1 MCPGRKAA
9 IVGELCAESKWE
21 GGHASRPGARHNAR
35 WHSRSARMA
44 TAEQTLHTP
53 LRPPAEE
60 FTRTIGND
68 VSRRVLRFVGVFRA
82 VISSSMLIIA
92 LGYPVA
98 PILGTRD
105 PELFLLTA
113 AAYCLLSLAIL
124 AWQWQRPVILPRVAL
139 LELGADIL
147 AVTVLMHA
155 SGGIQSGIGG
165 LLVVFV
171 GAASLTLR
179 GRQAFFGAAV
189 AALAVLAEQ
198 AISVLDQTA
207 PSGEFVAS
215 GVLGAIIFMIASA
228 AWPLARRLEESEA
241 LARQR
246 GIDLANLAQLNEYV
260 VQNLRESIVVVDE
273 ANRIRLINQS
283 AAEHAGIRTR
293 EPGQDLARLAPHLS
307 RMLADW
313 RRQGNPLLQP
323 PSFLSA
329 DGSTRINA
337 YLAPLGG
344 REDGPVLMFLEDA
357 GLLAQKVQQS
367 KLAAL
372 GRLSA
377 SIAHEI
383 RNPVGALSHASQLL
397 EESPGLSAADRRL
410 IDIIQTNSKRV
421 NEIVENVL
429 QLSRRENSR
438 PELLYLGSWTREFA
452 AEFSSPLELHEGQV
466 TVVPAEDVEVR
477 MDPSHLRQIVWNLC
491 ENAVKYASSNGSI
504 AVELGFG
511 RLAGNRRPYL
521 EVVDSGPG
529 IPEALREQ
537 IFEPFARGRN
547 GGSGLGLFISRELCE
562 CNRAALIHEPRP
574 GQAGSIFR
582 IVFADPARWGN

>member
-1 MCPGRKAA
+1 MAA
-9 IVGELCAESKWE
+9 
-21 GGHASRPGARHNAR
+21 
-35 WHSRSARMA
+35 
-44 TAEQTLHTP
+44 AEQTLHEP
-53 LRPPAEE
+53 LRAPAEE

-68 VSRRVLRFVGVFRA
+68 ASRRVLRFVGLFRA
-82 VISSSMLIIA
+82 AIGAGMLVVA

-98 PILGTRD
+98 PILGARN
-105 PELFLLTA
+105 PQLFLTTA
-113 AAYCLLSLAIL
+113 TLYCAFALLVL

-139 LELGADIL
+139 LELAADIL
-147 AVTVLMHA
+147 AITLLMHA
-155 SGGIQSGIGG
+155 SGGIKSGIGG

-179 GRQAFFGAAV
+179 GRQAFLAAAV

-198 AISVLDQTA
+198 AVSVLDGQA
-207 PSGEFVAS
+207 PSGEFVAA

-228 AWPLARRLEESEA
+228 AYPLARRLEESEA

-246 GIDLANLAQLNEYV
+246 GIDLANLAQLNEYII
-260 VQNLRESIVVVDE
+260 QNLRESIVVVDE

-283 AAEHAGIRTR
+283 AAEHVGIRTR
-293 EPGQDLARLAPHLS
+293 EPGQDLAQLAPHLH
-307 RMLADW
+307 RMLSDW
-313 RRQGNPLLQP
+313 RRHANPLLQP
-323 PSFLSA
+323 PPFLSA
-329 DGSTRINA
+329 DGTTRINA

-357 GLLAQKVQQS
+357 GLLAQKVQQT

-397 EESPGLSAADRRL
+397 EESPGLTTEDRRL
-410 IDIIQTNSKRV
+410 IDIIRTHSRRV
-421 NEIVENVL
+421 NEIVESVL

-438 PELLYLGSWTREFA
+438 PELIYLADWAREFA
-452 AEFSSPLELHEGQV
+452 AEFSSTLELYEGQLAV
-466 TVVPAEDVEVR
+466 TAAEDVEVR
-477 MDPSHLRQIVWNLC
+477 MDPGHLRQIVWNLC
-491 ENAVKYASSNGSI
+491 ENAVKYASETGGI
-504 AVELGFG
+504 AVEISVG
-511 RLAGNRRPYL
+511 RLPGSRRPFL
-521 EVVDSGPG
+521 EVADSGPG

-537 IFEPFARGRN
+537 IFEPFATGRN
-547 GGSGLGLFISRELCE
+547 GGTGLGLFISRELCE

-574 GQAGSIFR
+574 GGGSLFR
-582 IVFADPARWGN
+582 IVFADPARWEG

>member
-1 MCPGRKAA
+1 MAA
-9 IVGELCAESKWE
+9 
-21 GGHASRPGARHNAR
+21 
-35 WHSRSARMA
+35 
-44 TAEQTLHTP
+44 AEQTLHEP

-60 FTRTIGND
+60 LTRTIGND

-82 VISSSMLIIA
+82 AIATTMLVIA
-92 LGYPVA
+92 LGFPVF

-105 PELFLLTA
+105 PVLFLNTSA
-113 AAYCLLSLAIL
+113 VYCGFALLIL
-124 AWQWQRPVILPRVAL
+124 AWQWSRPVIMPRLAL
-139 LELGADIL
+139 LELAADIL
-147 AVTVLMHA
+147 AVTLLMHA

-179 GRQAFFGAAV
+179 GRQAFFAAAV

-198 AISVLDQTA
+198 AISVLDRTS
-207 PSGEFVAS
+207 PSGEFLAA

-228 AWPLARRLEESEA
+228 AYPLARRLEESEA

-246 GIDLANLAQLNEYV
+246 GIDLANLAQLNEYII
-260 VQNLRESIVVVDE
+260 QNLRESIVVVDE
-273 ANRIRLINQS
+273 DNRIRLINQS
-283 AAEHAGIRTR
+283 AAEHAGIRNR
-293 EPGQDLARLAPHLS
+293 EPGQDLARLAPHLA

-313 RRQGNPLLQP
+313 RRHGNPLLQP

-329 DGSTRINA
+329 DGTTRINA

-357 GLLAQKVQQS
+357 SLLAQKVQQT

-377 SIAHEI
+377 SIAHEV

-397 EESPGLSAADRRL
+397 EESPGLSDDDRRL
-410 IDIIQTNSKRV
+410 IAIIQTNSRRV
-421 NEIVENVL
+421 SEIVDNVL

-438 PELLYLGSWTREFA
+438 PELIYLGSWTREFA
-452 AEFSSPLELHEGQV
+452 AEFSSTLELYEGQV
-466 TVVPAEDVEVR
+466 TVAAAEDVEVR
-477 MDPSHLRQIVWNLC
+477 MDPGHLRQIVWNLC
-491 ENAVKYASSNGSI
+491 ENAVKYASGNGGI
-504 AVELGFG
+504 AVEIGYG
-511 RLAGNRRPYL
+511 RLPGSRRPYL

-529 IPEALREQ
+529 IPEEMREQ
-537 IFEPFARGRN
+537 IFEPFATGRS
-547 GGSGLGLFISRELCE
+547 GGTGLGLFISRELCE
-562 CNRAALIHEPRP
+562 CNRAALIHEPRQNR
-574 GQAGSIFR
+574 GQGGSIFR
-582 IVFADPARWGN
+582 IVFADPGRWES

>member
-1 MCPGRKAA
+1 MAA
-9 IVGELCAESKWE
+9 
-21 GGHASRPGARHNAR
+21 
-35 WHSRSARMA
+35 
-44 TAEQTLHTP
+44 AEQTLHEP
-53 LRPPAEE
+53 LRPPADE
-60 FTRTIGND
+60 FTRSIGND
-68 VSRRVLRFVGVFRA
+68 ASRRVLRFVGVFRA
-82 VISSSMLIIA
+82 AIAASMLVIA
-92 LGYPVA
+92 LGFPVS

-105 PELFLLTA
+105 PALFLSTA
-113 AAYCLLSLAIL
+113 AIYSAFALLVL
-124 AWQWQRPVILPRVAL
+124 AWQWQRPVILPRIAL
-139 LELGADIL
+139 LELAADIL
-147 AVTVLMHA
+147 AVILLMHA

-179 GRQAFFGAAV
+179 GRQAFFAAAV

-198 AISVLDQTA
+198 AFSVLERTS
-207 PSGEFVAS
+207 PSGEFLAA

-228 AWPLARRLEESEA
+228 AYPMARRLEESEA

-246 GIDLANLAQLNEYV
+246 GIDLANLAQLNEYII
-260 VQNLRESIVVVDE
+260 QNLRESIVVVDE

-307 RMLADW
+307 RMLGDW

-329 DGSTRINA
+329 DGTTRINA

-357 GLLAQKVQQS
+357 GLLAQKVQQT

-397 EESPGLSAADRRL
+397 EESPSLSADDRRL
-410 IDIIQTNSKRV
+410 IDIIQTNSRRV
-421 NEIVENVL
+421 SEIVENVL

-438 PELLYLGSWTREFA
+438 PELIYLASWTREFA
-452 AEFSSPLELHEGQV
+452 AEFSSTLELYEGQV
-466 TVVPAEDVEVR
+466 TVMPAEDVEVR
-477 MDPSHLRQIVWNLC
+477 MDPGHLRQIVWNLC
-491 ENAVKYASSNGSI
+491 ENAVKYASQNGGI
-504 AVELGFG
+504 AVEIGYG
-511 RLAGNRRPYL
+511 RLPGSRRPYL
-521 EVVDSGPG
+521 EVADSGPG
-529 IPEALREQ
+529 IAEDMREQ
-537 IFEPFARGRN
+537 IFEPFATGRN
-547 GGSGLGLFISRELCE
+547 GGTGLGLFISRELCE
-562 CNRAALIHEPRP
+562 CNRAALIHEPRQER
-574 GQAGSIFR
+574 GKGGGSIFR
-582 IVFADPARWGN
+582 IVFADPARWEG

>member
-1 MCPGRKAA
+1 MAA
-9 IVGELCAESKWE
+9 
-21 GGHASRPGARHNAR
+21 
-35 WHSRSARMA
+35 
-44 TAEQTLHTP
+44 AEQTLHEP

-60 FTRTIGND
+60 FPRAIGNEA
-68 VSRRVLRFVGVFRA
+68 SRRVVRFVGAFRTA
-82 VISSSMLIIA
+82 TAAGMLLIA
-92 LGYPVA
+92 LGFPVS
-98 PILGTRD
+98 PILGAAR
-105 PELFLLTA
+105 PELFLATA
-113 AAYCLLSLAIL
+113 AAYAAFAAVVLLFH
-124 AWQWQRPVILPRVAL
+124 WQRPVLMPRLAL
-139 LELGADIL
+139 LELAADTL
-147 AVTVLMHA
+147 AVTLLMHA
-155 SGGIQSGIGG
+155 SGGIRSGIGG

-198 AISVLDQTA
+198 SYGVLWRSA
-207 PSGEFVAS
+207 PTSEFLAA

-246 GIDLANLAQLNEYV
+246 GIDLANLAQLNEYII
-260 VQNLRESIVVVDE
+260 QNLRESIVVVDE

-329 DGSTRINA
+329 DGTTRINA

-397 EESPGLSAADRRL
+397 GEAPGLSADDRRL
-410 IDIIQTNSKRV
+410 IDIIQTNSRRV
-421 NEIVENVL
+421 SEIVDNVL
-429 QLSRRENSR
+429 QLSRRETSR
-438 PELLYLGSWTREFA
+438 PELIYLAGWTREFA
-452 AEFSSPLELHEGQV
+452 TEFSSTLELDEGQV
-466 TVVPAEDVEVR
+466 TVSAAEDVEVR

-491 ENAVKYASSNGSI
+491 ENAVKYASITGGI
-504 AVELGFG
+504 AVEIAYG
-511 RLAGNRRPYL
+511 RLPGTRRPYL
-521 EVVDSGPG
+521 EVADAGPG
-529 IPEALREQ
+529 IPEELREQ
-537 IFEPFARGRN
+537 IFEPFATGRN
-547 GGSGLGLFISRELCE
+547 GGTGLGLFISRELCE
-562 CNRAALIHEPRP
+562 CNRAALIHEPRR
-574 GQAGSIFR
+574 GGGSIFR
-582 IVFADPARWGN
+582 IVFADPGRWEG

>member
-1 MCPGRKAA
+1 
-9 IVGELCAESKWE
+9 
-21 GGHASRPGARHNAR
+21 
-35 WHSRSARMA
+35 MA
-44 TAEQTLHTP
+44 TAEQALHEP
-53 LRPPAEE
+53 LRTSAED
-60 FTRTIGND
+60 FTRTVGND
-68 VSRRVLRFVGVFRA
+68 VSRRILRFVGVFRA
-82 VISSSMLIIA
+82 AIGASMLVLA
-92 LGYPVA
+92 LGFPQA
-98 PILGTRD
+98 SILGVVN
-105 PELFLLTA
+105 PQLFLNTA
-113 AAYCLLSLAIL
+113 AVYCAFALLLL
-124 AWQWQRPVILPRVAL
+124 GWQWQRPAIRPRLAL
-139 LELGADIL
+139 LELAADIL
-147 AVTVLMHA
+147 AVTLLMHA
-155 SGGIQSGIGG
+155 SGGIKSGIGG

-179 GRQAFFGAAV
+179 GRQAFFAAAV
-189 AALAVLAEQ
+189 AALGLLVEQTVNVLG
-198 AISVLDQTA
+198 STA
-207 PSGEFVAS
+207 PSGEFVAA

-228 AWPLARRLEESEA
+228 AYPMARRLEESEA

-260 VQNLRESIVVVDE
+260 IQNLRESIVVVDE
-273 ANRIRLINQS
+273 TNKIRLINQS
-283 AAEHAGIRTR
+283 AAEHAGIQTR

-397 EESPGLSAADRRL
+397 EESASLNPDDRRL
-410 IDIIQTNSKRV
+410 IDIIQTNSRRV

-438 PELLYLGSWTREFA
+438 PELIYLAGWTREFA
-452 AEFSSPLELHEGQV
+452 AEFSSTLELHEGQV
-466 TVVPAEDVEVR
+466 TVIPAEDVEVR

-491 ENAVKYASSNGSI
+491 ENAVKYASGNGGI
-504 AVELGFG
+504 AVEIAFG
-511 RLAGNRRPYL
+511 RLSGNRRPYL
-521 EVVDSGPG
+521 EVADSGPG

-537 IFEPFARGRN
+537 MFEPFATGRN

-562 CNRAALIHEPRP
+562 CNRATLIHESR
-574 GQAGSIFR
+574 GGRGTGSLFR
-582 IVFADPARWGN
+582 VVFADPARWEQ

>member
-1 MCPGRKAA
+1 
-9 IVGELCAESKWE
+9 
-21 GGHASRPGARHNAR
+21 
-35 WHSRSARMA
+35 MA
-44 TAEQTLHTP
+44 TAEQTLHEP
-53 LRPPAEE
+53 LRTAAED
-60 FTRTIGND
+60 FARPVGND
-68 VSRRVLRFVGVFRA
+68 VSRRILRFVGLFRA
-82 VISSSMLIIA
+82 GIGASMLVLA
-92 LGYPVA
+92 LGFPQA
-98 PILGTRD
+98 PILGVVN
-105 PELFLLTA
+105 PQLFLITA
-113 AAYCLLSLAIL
+113 AVYCAFALLLL
-124 AWQWQRPVILPRVAL
+124 GWHWQRPAIRPQLAL
-139 LELGADIL
+139 LELAADIL
-147 AVTVLMHA
+147 AVTLLMHA
-155 SGGIQSGIGG
+155 SGGVKSGIGG

-179 GRQAFFGAAV
+179 GRQAFFAAAV
-189 AALAVLAEQ
+189 AALGLLVEQ
-198 AISVLDQTA
+198 SVNVLDSAA
-207 PSGEFVAS
+207 PSGEFLAA

-228 AWPLARRLEESEA
+228 AYPMARRLEESEA

-260 VQNLRESIVVVDE
+260 IQNLRESIVVIDE
-273 ANRIRLINQS
+273 TNKIRLINQS
-283 AAEHAGIRTR
+283 AAEHAGILTR

-329 DGSTRINA
+329 DGTTRINA
-337 YLAPLGG
+337 HLAPLGG

-397 EESPGLSAADRRL
+397 EETASLSPDDRRL
-410 IDIIQTNSKRV
+410 IDIIQTNSRRV

-438 PELLYLGSWTREFA
+438 PELIYLAGWTREFA
-452 AEFSSPLELHEGQV
+452 AEFSSTLELLEGQV
-466 TVVPAEDVEVR
+466 TVQSAEDVEVR

-491 ENAVKYASSNGSI
+491 ENAVKYASGNGGI
-504 AVELGFG
+504 AVEISFG
-511 RLAGNRRPYL
+511 RLPGNRRPYL
-521 EVVDSGPG
+521 EVADSGPG
-529 IPEALREQ
+529 IPEELREQ
-537 IFEPFARGRN
+537 MFEPFATGRN

-562 CNRAALIHEPRP
+562 CNRAALIHEAR
-574 GQAGSIFR
+574 GGRGTGSLFR
-582 IVFADPARWGN
+582 IVFADPARWEQ

>member
-1 MCPGRKAA
+1 M
-9 IVGELCAESKWE
+9 V
-21 GGHASRPGARHNAR
+21 
-35 WHSRSARMA
+35 

-53 LRPPAEE
+53 LRPPADE
-60 FTRTIGND
+60 FTRTIGNE
-68 VSRRVLRFVGVFRA
+68 VSRRVLRFVGIFRA
-82 VISSSMLIIA
+82 VISATMLVIA
-92 LGYPVA
+92 LGYPVS
-98 PILGTRD
+98 PVLGAAE
-105 PELFLLTA
+105 PELFLTA
-113 AAYCLLSLAIL
+113 AATYCAFALVILL
-124 AWQWQRPVILPRVAL
+124 WQWQRPLIFPRVAL
-139 LELGADIL
+139 FELGADVL

-189 AALAVLAEQ
+189 ATLAVLAEQ
-198 AISVLDQTA
+198 AINVLGKTA
-207 PSGEFVAS
+207 PSGDFVAA

-228 AWPLARRLEESEA
+228 AYPLARRLEESEA

-260 VQNLRESIVVVDE
+260 IQNLRESIVVVDE

-293 EPGQDLARLAPHLS
+293 QPGQDLARLAPHLS

-323 PSFLSA
+323 PAFLSA

-397 EESPGLSAADRRL
+397 EESTSLGPNDRRL
-410 IDIIQTNSKRV
+410 IDIIQTNSRRV
-421 NEIVENVL
+421 SEIVENVL

-438 PELLYLGSWTREFA
+438 PELIYLASWTREFA
-452 AEFSSPLELHEGQV
+452 TEFSSTCELHEGQV
-466 TVVPAEDVEVR
+466 TVAPADDVEVR

-491 ENAVKYASSNGSI
+491 ENAVKYASGNGGI
-504 AVELGFG
+504 AVEIGFG
-511 RLAGNRRPYL
+511 RLPGNRRPYL
-521 EVVDSGPG
+521 EVADSGPG
-529 IPEALREQ
+529 IPEELREQ
-537 IFEPFARGRN
+537 IFEPFATGRT

-562 CNRAALIHEPRP
+562 CNRAALIHESRP
-574 GQAGSIFR
+574 GRTGSVFR
-582 IVFADPARWGN
+582 IVFADPARWEN

>member
-1 MCPGRKAA
+1 
-9 IVGELCAESKWE
+9 
-21 GGHASRPGARHNAR
+21 
-35 WHSRSARMA
+35 MA
-44 TAEQTLHTP
+44 TAEQTLHEP
-53 LRPPAEE
+53 LRAPVEE

-82 VISSSMLIIA
+82 AIGASMLVIA
-92 LGYPVA
+92 LGYPVS
-98 PILGTRD
+98 PILGVRN
-105 PELFLLTA
+105 PELFLTA
-113 AAYCLLSLAIL
+113 SVLYCAFALLVL

-155 SGGIQSGIGG
+155 SGGIKSGIGG

-179 GRQAFFGAAV
+179 GRQAFFAAAV
-189 AALAVLAEQ
+189 AALALLMEQ
-198 AISVLDQTA
+198 AISVLDLTA

-228 AWPLARRLEESEA
+228 AYPMARRLEESEA

-260 VQNLRESIVVVDE
+260 IQNLRESIVVVDE

-329 DGSTRINA
+329 DGTTRINA
-337 YLAPLGG
+337 HLAPLGG

-357 GLLAQKVQQS
+357 GLLAQKIQQT

-397 EESPGLSAADRRL
+397 EESGSLNPDDRRL
-410 IDIIQTNSKRV
+410 IDIIQTNSRRV

-438 PELLYLGSWTREFA
+438 PELIYLASWTREFA
-452 AEFSSPLELHEGQV
+452 AEFSSTLELHEGQI
-466 TVVPAEDVEVR
+466 TVLPVEDVEVR
-477 MDPSHLRQIVWNLC
+477 MDPGHLRQIVWNLC
-491 ENAVKYASSNGSI
+491 ENAVKYASGNGGI
-504 AVELGFG
+504 AVEIGFG
-511 RLAGNRRPYL
+511 RLPGNRRPYL
-521 EVVDSGPG
+521 EVADSGPG
-529 IPEALREQ
+529 IPEELREQ
-537 IFEPFARGRN
+537 IFEPFATGRN

-562 CNRAALIHEPRP
+562 CNRAALIHEARP
-574 GQAGSIFR
+574 GGGGSIFR
-582 IVFADPARWGN
+582 IVFADPARWEN

>member
-1 MCPGRKAA
+1 MAA
-9 IVGELCAESKWE
+9 
-21 GGHASRPGARHNAR
+21 
-35 WHSRSARMA
+35 
-44 TAEQTLHTP
+44 AEQTLHEP

-60 FTRTIGND
+60 FTRSIGND
-68 VSRRVLRFVGVFRA
+68 ASRRVLRFVGVFRA
-82 VISSSMLIIA
+82 AVAASMLVIA
-92 LGYPVA
+92 LGFPVS
-98 PILGTRD
+98 PILGTRN
-105 PELFLLTA
+105 PELFLLTS
-113 AAYCLLSLAIL
+113 AAYSAFALLVL
-124 AWQWQRPVILPRVAL
+124 AWQWQRPVILPRIAL
-139 LELGADIL
+139 LELAADIL
-147 AVTVLMHA
+147 AVTLLMHA

-179 GRQAFFGAAV
+179 GRQAFFAAAV

-198 AISVLDQTA
+198 AISVLDRSA
-207 PSGEFVAS
+207 PSGEFLAA

-228 AWPLARRLEESEA
+228 AYPMARRLEESEA

-246 GIDLANLAQLNEYV
+246 GIDLANLAQLNEYII
-260 VQNLRESIVVVDE
+260 QNLRESIVVVDE

-329 DGSTRINA
+329 DGTTRINA

-357 GLLAQKVQQS
+357 GLLAQKVQQN

-397 EESPGLSAADRRL
+397 EESPSLSDDDRRL
-410 IDIIQTNSKRV
+410 IAIIQTNSRRV
-421 NEIVENVL
+421 SEIVDNVL

-438 PELLYLGSWTREFA
+438 PELIYLASWIREFA
-452 AEFSSPLELHEGQV
+452 TEFSSTLELYEGQV

-477 MDPSHLRQIVWNLC
+477 MDPGHLRQIVWNLC
-491 ENAVKYASSNGSI
+491 ENAVKYASGNGGI
-504 AVELGFG
+504 AVEIGYG
-511 RLAGNRRPYL
+511 RLPGNRRPYL
-521 EVVDSGPG
+521 EVADSGPG
-529 IPEALREQ
+529 IPEEMREQ
-537 IFEPFARGRN
+537 IFEPFATGRN
-547 GGSGLGLFISRELCE
+547 GGTGLGLFISRELCE
-562 CNRAALIHEPRP
+562 CNRAALIHEPRQP
-574 GQAGSIFR
+574 RGKVGGGSIFR
-582 IVFADPARWGN
+582 IVFADPARWEG

>member
-1 MCPGRKAA
+1 MAA
-9 IVGELCAESKWE
+9 
-21 GGHASRPGARHNAR
+21 
-35 WHSRSARMA
+35 
-44 TAEQTLHTP
+44 AEQTLHEP

-68 VSRRVLRFVGVFRA
+68 VSRRVLRFVALFRA
-82 VISSSMLIIA
+82 GIGATMLVIA
-92 LGYPVA
+92 LGFPVS
-98 PILGTRD
+98 PILGTRN
-105 PELFLLTA
+105 PELFLLTSA
-113 AAYCLLSLAIL
+113 VYCGFALLIL

-139 LELGADIL
+139 LELAADIL
-147 AVTVLMHA
+147 AVTLLMHA
-155 SGGIQSGIGG
+155 SGGIRSGIGG

-179 GRQAFFGAAV
+179 GRQAFFAAAV

-198 AISVLDQTA
+198 AFSVLDRTA
-207 PSGEFVAS
+207 PSGEFLAA

-228 AWPLARRLEESEA
+228 AYPLARRLEESEA

-246 GIDLANLAQLNEYV
+246 GIDLANLAQLNEYII
-260 VQNLRESIVVVDE
+260 QNLRESIVVVDE
-273 ANRIRLINQS
+273 ENRIRLINQS

-329 DGSTRINA
+329 DGTTRINA

-357 GLLAQKVQQS
+357 GLLAQKVQQT

-397 EESPGLSAADRRL
+397 EESPSLSPDDRRL
-410 IDIIQTNSKRV
+410 IDIIQTNSRRV
-421 NEIVENVL
+421 SEIVENVL

-438 PELLYLGSWTREFA
+438 PELIYLAGWTREFA
-452 AEFSSPLELHEGQV
+452 AEFSSTLELYEGQV
-466 TVVPAEDVEVR
+466 TVATAEDVEVR
-477 MDPSHLRQIVWNLC
+477 MDPGHLRQVVWNLC
-491 ENAVKYASSNGSI
+491 ENAVKYASVNGGI
-504 AVELGFG
+504 AVEIAFG
-511 RLAGNRRPYL
+511 RLPGNRRPYL
-521 EVVDSGPG
+521 EVADSGPG
-529 IPEALREQ
+529 IPEELREQ
-537 IFEPFARGRN
+537 VFEPFATGRA
-547 GGSGLGLFISRELCE
+547 GGTGLGLFISRELCE
-562 CNRAALIHEPRP
+562 CNRAALIHEPRR
-574 GQAGSIFR
+574 GGGSIFR
-582 IVFADPARWGN
+582 IVFADPARWEG

>member
-1 MCPGRKAA
+1 
-9 IVGELCAESKWE
+9 
-21 GGHASRPGARHNAR
+21 
-35 WHSRSARMA
+35 
-44 TAEQTLHTP
+44 
-53 LRPPAEE
+53 
-60 FTRTIGND
+60 
-68 VSRRVLRFVGVFRA
+68 
-82 VISSSMLIIA
+82 
-92 LGYPVA
+92 
-98 PILGTRD
+98 
-105 PELFLLTA
+105 
-113 AAYCLLSLAIL
+113 
-124 AWQWQRPVILPRVAL
+124 
-139 LELGADIL
+139 
-147 AVTVLMHA
+147 MHA

-189 AALAVLAEQ
+189 AALALLSEQ
-198 AISVLDQTA
+198 AVSVLGQTA
-207 PSGEFVAS
+207 PTGDFVAT
-215 GVLGAIIFMIASA
+215 GVLGAIIFMITSA
-228 AWPLARRLEESEA
+228 AYPLARRLEESEA

-260 VQNLRESIVVVDE
+260 IQNLRESIVVVDE
-273 ANRIRLINQS
+273 TNRIRLINQS
-283 AAEHAGIRTR
+283 AAEHAGIKNR

-313 RRQGNPLLQP
+313 RRQKNPLLQP
-323 PSFLSA
+323 PAFLSA
-329 DGSTRINA
+329 DGTTRINA

-397 EESPGLSAADRRL
+397 EESSGLSPDDRRL
-410 IDIIQTNSKRV
+410 IDIIQTNSRRV

-438 PELLYLGSWTREFA
+438 PELIYLASWTREFA
-452 AEFSSPLELHEGQV
+452 AEFSSTLELHEGQV
-466 TVVPAEDVEVR
+466 TVLPAEDVEVR

-491 ENAVKYASSNGSI
+491 ENAVKYASGNGGI
-504 AVELGFG
+504 AVEISFG
-511 RLAGNRRPYL
+511 RLPGNRRPFL
-521 EVVDSGPG
+521 EVADSGPG
-529 IPEALREQ
+529 IPEELREQ
-537 IFEPFARGRN
+537 IFEPFSTGRN

-562 CNRAALIHEPRP
+562 CNRAALIHESRT
-574 GQAGSIFR
+574 GQGSTTGSVFR
-582 IVFADPARWGN
+582 IVFADPARWEN

>member
-1 MCPGRKAA
+1 MAA
-9 IVGELCAESKWE
+9 
-21 GGHASRPGARHNAR
+21 
-35 WHSRSARMA
+35 
-44 TAEQTLHTP
+44 AEQTLHEP

-60 FTRTIGND
+60 FTRSIGND
-68 VSRRVLRFVGVFRA
+68 ASRRVLRFVGVFRA
-82 VISSSMLIIA
+82 AIAVTMLLIA
-92 LGYPVA
+92 LGFPVA

-105 PELFLLTA
+105 PALFLSTSA
-113 AAYCLLSLAIL
+113 VYCGFALLIL
-124 AWQWQRPVILPRVAL
+124 AWQWQRPVIMPRVAL
-139 LELGADIL
+139 LELAADVL
-147 AVTVLMHA
+147 AITLLMHA

-179 GRQAFFGAAV
+179 GRQAFFAAAV

-198 AISVLDQTA
+198 AFSVLGQTS
-207 PSGEFVAS
+207 PSGEFLAA

-228 AWPLARRLEESEA
+228 AYPLARRLEESEA

-246 GIDLANLAQLNEYV
+246 GIDLANLAQLNEYII
-260 VQNLRESIVVVDE
+260 QNLRESIVVVDE

-329 DGSTRINA
+329 DGTTRINA

-344 REDGPVLMFLEDA
+344 HEDGPVLMFLEDA
-357 GLLAQKVQQS
+357 GLLAQKVQQT

-397 EESPGLSAADRRL
+397 EESPGLRPDDRRL
-410 IDIIQTNSKRV
+410 IDIIQTNSRRV
-421 NEIVENVL
+421 SEIVENVL
-429 QLSRRENSR
+429 QLSRRENTR
-438 PELLYLGSWTREFA
+438 PELIYLAGWTREFA
-452 AEFSSPLELHEGQV
+452 AEFSSTLELYEGQV
-466 TVVPAEDVEVR
+466 TVTPAEDVEVR
-477 MDPSHLRQIVWNLC
+477 MDPGHLRQIVWNLC
-491 ENAVKYASSNGSI
+491 ENAVKYASGNGGI
-504 AVELGFG
+504 AVEISFG
-511 RLAGNRRPYL
+511 RLPGTRRPYL
-521 EVVDSGPG
+521 EVADSGPG
-529 IPEALREQ
+529 IPAEMGDQ
-537 IFEPFARGRN
+537 IFEPFATGRN
-547 GGSGLGLFISRELCE
+547 GGTGLGLFISRELCE
-562 CNRAALIHEPRP
+562 CNRAALIYEPRQGASQDR
-574 GQAGSIFR
+574 GQDRGKSGGSVFR
-582 IVFADPARWGN
+582 IVFADPARWEG